1 MRAIAKAS
9 IKTAKDKRQTKIQGQ
24 NKRKK
29 IKEKLHVYYFS
40 AKIIKLFDYPKT
52 F

>member
-1 MRAIAKAS
+1 MRSIAKGH
-9 IKTAKDKRQTKIQGQ
+9 IKTAKDKRQAKIQGQ

-29 IKEKLHVYYFS
+29 IKEKLHIYYFS
-40 AKIIKLFDYPKT
+40 TKIIKVFDYPKS

>member
-1 MRAIAKAS
+1 MRAIAKGH
-9 IKTAKDKRQTKIQGQ
+9 IKTAKDKRQAKIQGQ

-29 IKEKLHVYYFS
+29 IKEKLHIYYFS
-40 AKIIKLFDYPKT
+40 AKIIKLFDYPKI